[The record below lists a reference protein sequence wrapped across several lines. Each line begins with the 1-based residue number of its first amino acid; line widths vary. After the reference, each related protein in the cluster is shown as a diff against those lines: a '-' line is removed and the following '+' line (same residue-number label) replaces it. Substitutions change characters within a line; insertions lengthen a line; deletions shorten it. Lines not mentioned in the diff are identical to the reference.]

1 MSWRDAL
8 KEHSNMNGQYVI
20 PKKGTKQYDEV
31 KAIQERLKVS
41 PAAPAPAPITQGQ
54 GIKTTKSK
62 KGKGIKEGFIKIIQ
76 KVNDTIDNKI
86 EPVPNDIP
94 LATGE
99 MHAKKIVR
107 RNGKIMKQN
116 YNYAGPGTQVERR
129 LAQNIQPID
138 GIDAAAK
145 QHDIDYTLNFQKR
158 MKRGEK
164 VSKQEVQMADKKFVD
179 SVKQNKTDN
188 PIFAA
193 VIPPV
198 FKAKEIAEN
207 VGALSHTAFF
217 NPATTGSGVMSE
229 IKLKMIKKKK
239 V

>member
-8 KEHSNMNGQYVI
+8 KEYSNMNGQYVI

-31 KAIQERLKVS
+31 KAIQDKLKGS
-41 PAAPAPAPITQGQ
+41 PASLVTEP
-54 GIKTTKSK
+54 KTTKTTKTTKTKSK
-62 KGKGIKEGFIKIIQ
+62 KGKGVKETFIKVVQ
-76 KVNDTIDNKI
+76 KVNDTIDKNI
-86 EPVPNDIP
+86 ESVPEDIP

-107 RNGKIMKQN
+107 KNGKIMKQN

-145 QHDIDYTLNFQKR
+145 IHDIDYTLNFQKR

-179 SVKQNKTDN
+179 SVKQNKADN
-188 PIFAA
+188 PVLATI
-193 VIPPV
+193 IPPV
-198 FKAKEIAEN
+198 FKAKEVAEN
-207 VGALSHTAFF
+207 AGALSHTAFF
-217 NPATTGSGVMSE
+217 DPSTGSGVMSDT
-229 IKLKMIKKKK
+229 KLKMIRKKK